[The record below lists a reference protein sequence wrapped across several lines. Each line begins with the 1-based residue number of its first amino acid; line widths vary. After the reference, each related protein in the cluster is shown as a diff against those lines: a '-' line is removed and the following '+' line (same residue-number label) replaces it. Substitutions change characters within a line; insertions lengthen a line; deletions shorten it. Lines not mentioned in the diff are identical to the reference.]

1 MKNSRYA
8 THKAVVIVPII
19 ISLITILTACTDGP
33 RLDLSRKW
41 RMKKTNDNS
50 RKYAAMD
57 YNDTSWSLINLP
69 RILSPERARS
79 IFWLRKTFT
88 PSGDFK
94 GKDLS
99 LNIGKIWEVDE
110 IFINGIRMGSHGR
123 WFPDYFGLWNY
134 HRSIPLPENI
144 LRFGERNVI
153 ALRVLTNHISM
164 FDGRPFIAD
173 SETVRIHT
181 FFKRFWGEYIV
192 IALTILAVFLG
203 IMSLVQYLLYRKYKV
218 PLLYALCV
226 FLLAL
231 MSVQHYLPDLG
242 AISFSIKD
250 NIYYA
255 ILVIVTIGVYFLLE
269 LILEIRIKVVEYV
282 SIILG
287 TACILLALTATVN
300 DPVQRWRVD
309 IIFSI
314 AIFAECMWAGVIV
327 KSLISQRTMKEAVLG
342 FGFIVFMILSIHDML
357 MMLQIIRPDTFISPI
372 GFHIMLICIGIT
384 LSFRTSEIL
393 RSDEL
398 KRYLPAQLVD
408 SILKGTQR
416 VEYENERRKLTIFFS
431 DLKGFTETTDSL
443 EAEELTA
450 MLNEYLTEMTS
461 IADTYG
467 GTIDKFVGD
476 AVMIFFGAPERTDD
490 RDQALR
496 CVKMAIDMQRRM
508 KELQTKWFD
517 EGIEYP
523 LSMRVGINTGVA
535 TVGNFGAERRLS
547 YTAIGGQVNL
557 AARLEAQCEPGEI
570 LISHSTYSLVKD
582 EIPCDEKGKIT
593 VKGIHREVLT
603 YRVAEI

>member
-1 MKNSRYA
+1 MGNSRY
-8 THKAVVIVPII
+8 TKIKASVIVPIVF
-19 ISLITILTACTDGP
+19 SLITIITGCTEGP
-33 RLDLSRKW
+33 RLDLSREW
-41 RMKKTNDNS
+41 RMKKTDDNS
-50 RKYAAMD
+50 RKYAALD
-57 YNDTSWSLINLP
+57 YNDTSWNSINLP

-88 PSGDFK
+88 VPVDYK
-94 GKDLS
+94 DKDLA
-99 LNIGKIWEVDE
+99 LNLGKIWEADE
-110 IFINGIRMGSHGR
+110 IYINGIRMGSHGG
-123 WFPDYFGLWNY
+123 WFPEYFGLWNF

-144 LRFGERNVI
+144 LRFGEQNVI

-164 FDGRPFIAD
+164 FDGRPFISD

-181 FFKRFWGEYIV
+181 FFKRFWAEYIV
-192 IALTILAVFLG
+192 IALTVLAIFLG

-218 PLLYALCV
+218 PLLYGVCV
-226 FLLAL
+226 FMLAL
-231 MSVQHYLPDLG
+231 MSVQYYLPDLSI
-242 AISFSIKD
+242 ISFSIKD

-255 ILVIVTIGVYFLLE
+255 ILVVVTIGVYFLLE
-269 LILEIRIKVVEYV
+269 LILEIRIKVVEYI

-287 TACILLALTATVN
+287 TACILLALTATVD
-300 DPVQRWRVD
+300 DPVQKWRVN
-309 IIFSI
+309 IIFSLSI
-314 AIFAECMWAGVIV
+314 LAEVMWAGVIV
-327 KSLISQRTMKEAVLG
+327 KSLMHRRTMKEVVLG
-342 FGFIVFMILSIHDML
+342 LGFMIFITSTFHDML
-357 MMLQIIRPDTFISPI
+357 MMMQIIIPETFISPI
-372 GFHIMLICIGIT
+372 GFHIMLICIGIA

-398 KRYLPAQLVD
+398 KRYLPAQLVE

-450 MLNEYLTEMTS
+450 MLNEYLTEMTA
-461 IADTYG
+461 IADRYS

-476 AVMIFFGAPERTDD
+476 AVMIFFGAPDRTDD

-496 CVKMAIDMQRRM
+496 CVRMAIDMQRRM
-508 KELQTKWFD
+508 KELQSKWFD

-535 TVGNFGAERRLS
+535 AVGNFGAENRLS

-557 AARLEAQCEPGEI
+557 AARLEAQCEPGDI
-570 LISHSTYSLVKD
+570 LISHSTYSLVKE
-582 EIPCDEKGKIT
+582 EIPCEERGKIT